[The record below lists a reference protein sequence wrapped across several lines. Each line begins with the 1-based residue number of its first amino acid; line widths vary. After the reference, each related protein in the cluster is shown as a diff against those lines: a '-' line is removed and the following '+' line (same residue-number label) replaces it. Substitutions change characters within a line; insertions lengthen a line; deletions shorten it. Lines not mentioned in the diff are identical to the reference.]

1 MENFGTLQI
10 QSTLRFYH
18 SLRRLLKLNKKPFE
32 ISDGFCNF
40 DTVTQ
45 PRQLNKRRGARG
57 HTCVH
62 QHSNNRAS
70 KFRGQG
76 RALRCYQITTSLSR
90 KCLEKET
97 NQNSS
102 WIRFSS
108 SCDFYHPLFSIRTSF
123 ILRFWLTLFL
133 RFCLTLYTA
142 VKNDEK
148 SLIKIWKIISQSNK
162 IPLYQLKLLSKMR
175 LFCSIFQLCDCSKT
189 WPICVNHQMINC
201 PLSFTFPLLGYD
213 VSWVCFCQKE
223 KWPYWPFDCH
233 KNEISSIT
241 AEQENHP

>member
-1 MENFGTLQI
+1 MENFGTLQVG
-10 QSTLRFYH
+10 STLQFYD

-133 RFCLTLYTA
+133 RFCLILCTA

-148 SLIKIWKIISQSNK
+148 SLIKIWKINALIQQNSAVSIK
-162 IPLYQLKLLSKMR
+162 I
-175 LFCSIFQLCDCSKT
+175 I
-189 WPICVNHQMINC
+189 V
-201 PLSFTFPLLGYD
+201 
-213 VSWVCFCQKE
+213 
-223 KWPYWPFDCH
+223 
-233 KNEISSIT
+233 
-241 AEQENHP
+241 

>member
-1 MENFGTLQI
+1 MENFESLLRIPSQPTLQ
-10 QSTLRFYH
+10 FYD

-108 SCDFYHPLFSIRTSF
+108 CDFYHPLFSIRTSF
-123 ILRFWLTLFL
+123 ILRFCHFTQWL
-133 RFCLTLYTA
+133 
-142 VKNDEK
+142 
-148 SLIKIWKIISQSNK
+148 K
-162 IPLYQLKLLSKMR
+162 IPKKSHKNLKRLGASMPQNSDAFLSKQKKMEKMR
-175 LFCSIFQLCDCSKT
+175 LFASFST
-189 WPICVNHQMINC
+189 TMIALKRG
-201 PLSFTFPLLGYD
+201 LSAWTIR
-213 VSWVCFCQKE
+213 W
-223 KWPYWPFDCH
+223 
-233 KNEISSIT
+233 
-241 AEQENHP
+241 

>member
-10 QSTLRFYH
+10 QSTLRFYD
-18 SLRRLLKLNKKPFE
+18 SLRRLLKLNKNPLKSLMVSVILNWTKGGE
-32 ISDGFCNF
+32 QGATRACIS
-40 DTVTQ
+40 TVTTELQ
-45 PRQLNKRRGARG
+45 NFAVRVVR
-57 HTCVH
+57 CVVI
-62 QHSNNRAS
+62 
-70 KFRGQG
+70 K
-76 RALRCYQITTSLSR
+76 LPLL
-90 KCLEKET
+90 CLEKET

-148 SLIKIWKIISQSNK
+148 SLIKIWKIIFQSK
-162 IPLYQLKLLSKMR
+162 IPLNYLSKMR

-241 AEQENHP
+241 AEQ